1 MKLAGSTAKAT
12 EQFAQ
17 VRKWLMMVLVN
28 NVFGGASDN
37 ALREVRLV
45 LRSSSDE
52 FAVDAMND
60 KLAAIQRQT
69 RFDQY
74 GS

>member
-1 MKLAGSTAKAT
+1 MRAVNLMGVDRETITSANALIPIAYYLMRNPDMKLTGSTAKAT

-37 ALREVRLV
+37 ALREVR
-45 LRSSSDE
+45 
-52 FAVDAMND
+52 
-60 KLAAIQRQT
+60 
-69 RFDQY
+69 
-74 GS
+74 